1 MAEIISSKKED
12 MLKWIFK
19 KGEKIYLLTNIHKRN
34 EDIPLVIGIRNA
46 MEIVQHC
53 FEKSTRL
60 PFAG

>member
-1 MAEIISSKKED
+1 

-34 EDIPLVIGIRNA
+34 EDIPLAIGIRNT

-53 FEKSTRL
+53 FEKSTR
-60 PFAG
+60 P